1 MVVRFVCW
9 WPIEFTKEA
18 QSHPLLKGL
27 PKEAIFF
34 EHHQD
39 YFTIPDGATH
49 LAKSKACQNQAYAIG
64 DRVLALQFHPEMTS

>member
-1 MVVRFVCW
+1 
-9 WPIEFTKEA
+9 
-18 QSHPLLKGL
+18 L